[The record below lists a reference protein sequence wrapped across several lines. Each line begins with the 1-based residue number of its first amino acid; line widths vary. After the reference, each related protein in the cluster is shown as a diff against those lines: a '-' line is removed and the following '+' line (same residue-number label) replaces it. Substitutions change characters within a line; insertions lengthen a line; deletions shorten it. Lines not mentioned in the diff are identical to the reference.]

1 MISAGFGP
9 LISLC
14 KHICLLNGGS
24 FDFVMVSECSA
35 DGQSGG
41 LRKNRLVFIVLDSPS
56 SEWIHNVKASNHYS
70 VHLCP

>member
-1 MISAGFGP
+1 M
-9 LISLC
+9 
-14 KHICLLNGGS
+14 
-24 FDFVMVSECSA
+24 MVSECSA